1 MKIFRVKINSS
12 VVLINA
18 AYILVMLATAVMGWI
33 TDNQELLKATL
44 SPGQFMIFSTLQ
56 ALITIW
62 LRTTNVQGKKPI
74 EIIPKD
80 TADISKK

>member
-12 VVLINA
+12 VVLINV
-18 AYILVMLATAVMGWI
+18 AYILVVLATAVVGWA

-44 SPGQFMIFSTLQ
+44 SPSQFMIFSTIQ
-56 ALITIW
+56 SLITIW

-74 EIIPKD
+74 EVVPKD
-80 TADISKK
+80 TADTSK